1 VSGGSEYERVELPLV
16 RQVVAMGW
24 QHIECTQSSPP
35 SVTGRESFRDV
46 LLLDRLRSSLRRINL
61 NEDGNEWL
69 DEGRINQAIS
79 QLTRPQATSL
89 LEINEELTEKLL
101 RGATVEGVDGWDGG
115 RTRTVHFVDWIS
127 PDPQE
132 RNDFLVVN
140 QFRVDPP
147 GGRAPI
153 YVDAVLFVNGIP
165 LIVVEAKSPTKPAP
179 ITDAIDQLRRYANQ
193 RGAVE
198 PEGSEQLFH
207 TNQFVVATSFEEAKV
222 GTFTSLAEHF
232 AQWKTTAPVPETDVE
247 AALGV
252 ARLSPQQRLVAGM
265 LHPARLLDMVRHFT
279 LFMQPEERKIKVIA
293 RYQQYRA
300 VRATIDRLAT
310 GPTRAQDGEHD
321 RRGGI
326 IWHTQGSGKSLTM
339 VFLVRAMRSQ
349 PVLVGFKVVVVTDRK
364 DLQRQLAATA
374 ALTGETVQTATRVAK
389 AKELLGTPGKALTFV
404 MIQKY
409 RNPEAK
415 KTDDAALKNLG
426 ELDPS
431 TEVLV
436 LVDEAH
442 RSHSSALHAALRK
455 ALPNAARVGF
465 TGTPIIMG
473 DKPKTHTIF
482 GAYLD
487 RYDIRQSEADGATV
501 PIVYEG
507 RTTRGGV
514 TDADDIDEFIDLY
527 GLTPEQTEQLKQ
539 RYATK
544 RHLAEAEQLIA
555 AKAKNM
561 LRHYVG
567 AVLPN
572 GFKAQVVATSR
583 RATVRYRTALLAAR
597 DSLVAELDAL
607 DPVWHSPDALDRV
620 DRLPAKRA
628 ELVKAWPYRDVI
640 AQLDFVPVISGAQND
655 ETDLAAWTSGHDKA
669 VEDFKTRKLPM
680 AGVPAEQASPVAML
694 IVNAMLLTGFDA
706 PREQVLYLDKAI
718 READLLQAIARV
730 NRTAPGKQYGYVVDY
745 YGVAHHLA
753 QALEAYAADDIEGA
767 LTSLNDEVPRL
778 AAAHEAVRQLFAPM
792 RDFGTVTAQDGC
804 VEALA
809 DERLRAR
816 FETALKAFTR
826 GMEIVL
832 PSEKALPY
840 VADAK
845 AFGTVAHL
853 ARRRYRDH
861 TLFDVRVYGEKVRAL
876 IDAHV
881 QALGIEQKI
890 PPISITATD
899 YAEKVSGLTSPRAK
913 ASEMEHAIR
922 HHLSEN
928 MDSDPAHYERLSVH
942 LEHVLTELKDQWE
955 QLALALA
962 DFLPMVTAGRT
973 KATDGLDPQ
982 TESPFHDL
990 LAEALSTHGVPVTPE
1005 RSGPLRQA
1013 TIDIVDLIR
1022 DDVRLVGFWD
1032 NAHKREQ
1039 LRRKVIQRLDDS
1051 RLEDGT
1057 DLFDYTWLRP
1067 IADRLI
1073 ELAKHNHHRL
1083 VSSP

>member
-1 VSGGSEYERVELPLV
+1 VNSGSEYERVELPLV
-16 RQVVAMGW
+16 RQLAAMGW
-24 QHIECTQSSPP
+24 QHIECAQSDAP
-35 SVTGRESFRDV
+35 SDTGRESFRDV
-46 LLLDRLRSSLRRINL
+46 LLLDRIRASLRRINL
-61 NEDGNEWL
+61 DDDGNEWL
-69 DEGRINQAIS
+69 DEGRINQAVS
-79 QLTRPQATSL
+79 QLARPQATSL
-89 LEINEELTEKLL
+89 LEINEELTEKLVL
-101 RGATVEGVDGWDGG
+101 GVTVEGVEGWDGG
-115 RTRTVHFVDWIS
+115 RARSVHFVDWIS
-127 PDPQE
+127 ANPLD

-147 GGRAPI
+147 AGRTPN
-153 YVDAVLFVNGIP
+153 YPDVVLFVNGIP
-165 LIVVEAKSPTKPAP
+165 LVVIEAKSPTKPAP

-193 RGAVE
+193 RGSVE

-207 TNQFVVATSFEEAKV
+207 TNQFMVASSFDEAKV
-222 GTFTSLAEHF
+222 GTFTSPAEHF
-232 AQWKTTAPVPETDVE
+232 AEWKTTAPVPEKDVE

-252 ARLSPQQRLVAGM
+252 TRLSSQQRLVAGM
-265 LHPARLLDMVRHFT
+265 LQPARLLDLIRHFT
-279 LFMQPEERKIKVIA
+279 LFMQSEDRKIKVIA

-300 VRATIDRLAT
+300 VRATVDRLVT
-310 GPTRAQDGEHD
+310 GPTRARDGEHD

-339 VFLVRAMRSQ
+339 VFLVRAMRSHTA
-349 PVLVGFKVVVVTDRK
+349 LVGFKVVVVTDRK
-364 DLQRQLAATA
+364 DLQKQLAATA
-374 ALTGETVQTATRVAK
+374 ELTGETVRTATRVAK
-389 AKELLGTPGKALTFV
+389 AKELLGTPGKALIFV

-409 RNPEAK
+409 RNPEAQR
-415 KTDDAALKNLG
+415 TDDAALKNIG

-431 TEVLV
+431 SEVLV

-442 RSHSSALHAALRK
+442 RSQASTLHAALRK

-482 GAYLD
+482 GDYLD

-527 GLTPEQTEQLKQ
+527 GLTSEQTEQLKQ

-544 RHLAEAEQLIA
+544 RHVAEAEQLIA

-597 DSLVAELDAL
+597 DALVAELDAL
-607 DPVWHSPDALDRV
+607 DPVWRSPDALERI

-628 ELVKAWPYRDVI
+628 ELVRAWPYRDVI
-640 AQLDFVPVISGAQND
+640 AQLDFVPVISALQND
-655 ETDLAAWTSGHDKA
+655 KPDIASWTSGHDR
-669 VEDFKTRKLPM
+669 VIEDFKNRKLPM

-730 NRTAPGKQYGYVVDY
+730 NRTAPGKRNGYVVDY
-745 YGVAHHLA
+745 YGVSHHLA

-778 AAAHEAVRQLFAPM
+778 AAAHEAVRQLFAPI
-792 RDFGTVTAQDGC
+792 RDFTTVAAQDAG

-826 GMEIVL
+826 SMEIVL
-832 PSEKALPY
+832 PSEKALPF

-845 AFGTVAHL
+845 AFGAIAHL

-881 QALGIEQKI
+881 QALGIEQRI
-890 PPISITATD
+890 PPISITAAD

-922 HHLSEN
+922 HHISEHLN
-928 MDSDPAHYERLSVH
+928 SDPDHYERLSEH
-942 LEHVLTELKDQWE
+942 LEHVLTELKDQWD

-962 DFLPMVTAGRT
+962 DFLPVVAAGRT
-973 KATDGLDPQ
+973 DANDGLDPH

-990 LAEALSTHGVPVTPE
+990 LARVLAEHDREVTPE
-1005 RSGPLRQA
+1005 RSGPLRQV
-1013 TIDIVDLIR
+1013 TIDIVHLIK

-1039 LRRKVIQRLDDS
+1039 LRRAVIHRLDDT
-1051 RLEDGT
+1051 RLEDGS

-1067 IADRLI
+1067 LADRLL
-1073 ELAKHNHHRL
+1073 ELAKHNHHRM

>member
-1 VSGGSEYERVELPLV
+1 MGSGPEYERVELPLV
-16 RQVVAMGW
+16 KQLCGMGW
-24 QHIECTQSSPP
+24 EHIECAHSSRPND
-35 SVTGRESFRDV
+35 TGRESFNDV
-46 LLLDRLRSSLRRINL
+46 LLLDRVRAALRRINIDD
-61 NEDGNEWL
+61 DGNQWL
-69 DEGRINQAIS
+69 DDGRINQAIS
-79 QLTRPQATSL
+79 RLTRPQAKSL
-89 LEINEELTEKLL
+89 LEINEELVETLL
-101 RGATVEGVDGWDGG
+101 RGVIVDGWDGG
-115 RTRTVHFVDWIS
+115 RARTIHFVDWIAA
-127 PDPQE
+127 DPLD

-147 GGRAPI
+147 GSRTPI
-153 YVDAVLFVNGIP
+153 YLDAVLFVNGIP
-165 LIVVEAKSPTKPAP
+165 LVVIEAKSPTKPDP
-179 ITDAIDQLRRYANQ
+179 IGDAIDQLRRYANQ
-193 RGAVE
+193 RESVE
-198 PEGSEQLFH
+198 PEGSERLFH
-207 TNQFVVATSFEEAKV
+207 TNQFVVATCFEEAKV
-222 GTFTSLAEHF
+222 GTFTSLAEHYTE
-232 AQWKTTAPVPETDVE
+232 WKTTAPVREKDVE
-247 AALGV
+247 AEIGA

-265 LHPARLLDMVRHFT
+265 LRPDRLLDLVRHFT
-279 LFMQPEERKIKVIA
+279 LFMQPEERKIKVVA

-300 VRATIDRLAT
+300 VCATIDRLVT
-310 GPTRAQDGEHD
+310 GRTRAQDGEHD

-339 VFLVRAMRSQ
+339 VFLVRAMRSH
-349 PVLVGFKVVVVTDRK
+349 PALVGFKVVVVTDRK
-364 DLQRQLAATA
+364 DLQKQLASTA
-374 ALTGETVQTATRVAK
+374 ELTGETVLTATRVAK
-389 AKELLGTPGKALTFV
+389 AKELLRTSGKALIFV

-409 RNPEAK
+409 RDPEAK
-415 KTDDAALKNLG
+415 KTDDAALKNIG

-431 TEVLV
+431 PEVLV

-442 RSHSSALHAALRK
+442 RSHGSTLHAALRK

-482 GAYLD
+482 GNYLD
-487 RYDIRQSEADGATV
+487 RYDIRQSETDGATV

-544 RHLAEAEQLIA
+544 RNVAEAEQLIA

-583 RATVRYRTALLAAR
+583 RAAVRYRTALQAAR
-597 DSLVAELDAL
+597 DALVGDLDAL
-607 DPVWHSPDALDRV
+607 DPVWKSSDALERI

-628 ELVKAWPYRDVI
+628 ELVRAWPYRDVI
-640 AQLDFVPVISGAQND
+640 AQLDFVPVISAAQND
-655 ETDLAAWTSGHDKA
+655 ETDIAPWTSGHEQV

-680 AGVPAEQASPVAML
+680 AGVPAEQANPVAML

-730 NRTAPGKQYGYVVDY
+730 NRTAPGKRNGYVVDY
-745 YGVAHHLA
+745 YGVSHHLA
-753 QALEAYAADDIEGA
+753 EALEAYAADDIKGA

-778 AAAHEAVRQLFAPM
+778 AAAHEAVRQLFAPL
-792 RDFGTVTAQDGC
+792 RDVGTVTVQDAC

-809 DERLRAR
+809 DERLRVR

-826 GMEIVL
+826 SMEIVL
-832 PSEKALPY
+832 PSETALPY

-845 AFGTVAHL
+845 AFGTIAHL

-890 PPISITATD
+890 PPISITAAD
-899 YAEKVSGLTSPRAK
+899 YADKVSRLTSPRAK

-922 HHLSEN
+922 HHISER
-928 MDSDPAHYERLSVH
+928 MDSDPAHYARLSEH
-942 LEHVLTELKDQWE
+942 LEHVLSELKDQWE

-962 DFLPMVTAGRT
+962 DFLPVVTAGRT
-973 KATDGLDPQ
+973 EATDGLDPL
-982 TESPFHDL
+982 TEAPFHDL
-990 LAEALSTHGVPVTPE
+990 LIQALTENSREVTPE
-1005 RSGPLRQA
+1005 RAGPLRQV
-1013 TIDIVDLIR
+1013 TIDIVHLIR
-1022 DDVRLVGFWD
+1022 EDVRLVGFWD

-1039 LRRKVIQRLDDS
+1039 LRRAVIHRLDDT
-1051 RLEDGT
+1051 RMEDGS
-1057 DLFDYTWLRP
+1057 DLFDYAWLRP
-1067 IADRLI
+1067 LADRLL

-1083 VSSP
+1083 ASSS

>member
-1 VSGGSEYERVELPLV
+1 MSSGSEYERVELPLV
-16 RQVVAMGW
+16 TQLRGMGW
-24 QHIECTQSSPP
+24 RHVECTQSSPP
-35 SVTGRESFRDV
+35 GVTGRESFRDV
-46 LLLDRLRSSLRRINL
+46 LLLGRLGAALRRINL
-61 NEDGNEWL
+61 DDDGNEWL
-69 DEGRINQAIS
+69 DDGRINQVIS
-79 QLTRPQATSL
+79 QITRPQATSL
-89 LEINEELTEKLL
+89 LEVNEELTEKLL
-101 RGATVEGVDGWDGG
+101 LGVTVEGVDGWDGG
-115 RTRTVHFVDWIS
+115 RARTVHFIDWKS
-127 PDPQE
+127 ED
-132 RNDFLVVN
+132 RNDFMVVN

-147 GGRAPI
+147 GSRTPI
-153 YVDAVLFVNGIP
+153 YLDAVLFVNGIP
-165 LIVVEAKSPTKPAP
+165 LVVIEAKSPTKPNP
-179 ITDAIDQLRRYANQ
+179 VGDAVEQLRRYANQ
-193 RGAVE
+193 RGSVE
-198 PEGSEQLFH
+198 PEGSERLFH

-222 GTFTSLAEHF
+222 GTFTSLAEHY
-232 AQWKTTAPVPETDVE
+232 AEWKTTAPVPEKDVE
-247 AALGV
+247 AELGV

-265 LHPARLLDMVRHFT
+265 LHPARLLDLVRHFT
-279 LFMQPEERKIKVIA
+279 LFMQPEEHKIKVIA

-300 VRATIDRLAT
+300 VGATIDRLVT

-339 VFLVRAMRSQ
+339 VFLVRAMRSH
-349 PVLVGFKVVVVTDRK
+349 PALVGFKVVVVTDRK
-364 DLQRQLAATA
+364 DLQKQLAATA
-374 ALTGETVQTATRVAK
+374 ELTGETVRTATRVAG
-389 AKELLGTPGKALTFV
+389 AKQMLGTPGKALVFV

-415 KTDDAALKNLG
+415 KTDDALLKNIG

-442 RSHSSALHAALRK
+442 RSHASTLHAALRK

-473 DKPKTHTIF
+473 DKPKTHAIF
-482 GAYLD
+482 GDYLD

-544 RHLAEAEQLIA
+544 RHVAEAEQLIA

-567 AVLPN
+567 TVLPN
-572 GFKAQVVATSR
+572 GLKAQVVATSR

-597 DSLVAELDAL
+597 DALVADLDAL
-607 DPVWHSPDALDRV
+607 DPVWKSPDALERI

-628 ELVKAWPYRDVI
+628 EMVRAWPYRDVI
-640 AQLDFVPVISGAQND
+640 AQLDFVPVISATQND
-655 ETDLAAWTSGHDKA
+655 ESDIAQWTSGHDQ
-669 VEDFKTRKLPM
+669 VIEDFKTRKLPM
-680 AGVPAEQASPVAML
+680 AGVPAVQTSPVAML

-730 NRTAPGKQYGYVVDY
+730 NRTAPGKQVGYVVDY
-745 YGVAHHLA
+745 YGVSHHLA

-792 RDFGTVTAQDGC
+792 RGFSTAAAQDAC

-826 GMEIVL
+826 SMEIVL

-845 AFGTVAHL
+845 AFGTIAHL
-853 ARRRYRDH
+853 ARRRFRDH

-890 PPISITATD
+890 PPISITAAD

-922 HHLSEN
+922 HHISEH
-928 MDSDPAHYERLSVH
+928 MDSDPAHYQRLSEH

-962 DFLPMVTAGRT
+962 DFLPVVTAGRT
-973 KATDGLDPQ
+973 EATDGLDRN
-982 TESPFHDL
+982 TEAPFRDLIAQALAEHDL
-990 LAEALSTHGVPVTPE
+990 PVTAE
-1005 RSGPLRQA
+1005 RAGPLRQA
-1013 TIDIVDLIR
+1013 TIDVVHVIR
-1022 DDVRLVGFWD
+1022 DDIRLVGFWD
-1032 NAHKREQ
+1032 NPHKREQ
-1039 LRRKVIQRLDDS
+1039 LRRKVIQRLDDT
-1051 RLEDGT
+1051 RLEDGS
-1057 DLFDYTWLRP
+1057 DLFDYAWLRP
-1067 IADRLI
+1067 LADQLL

>member
-1 VSGGSEYERVELPLV
+1 VNSGSEYERVELPLV
-16 RQVVAMGW
+16 EQLGQMGW
-24 QHIECTQSSPP
+24 ERIECSQSSPP
-35 SVTGRESFRDV
+35 SATGRESFRDV
-46 LLLDRLRSSLRRINL
+46 VLLDRLRSALGRINL
-61 NEDGNEWL
+61 DDDGNEWM
-69 DEGRINQAIS
+69 DNGRINQAIS
-79 QLTRPQATSL
+79 HLTRPQATSL
-89 LEINEELTEKLL
+89 LETNEELTEKLL
-101 RGATVEGVDGWDGG
+101 RGVSVEGIDGWDGG
-115 RTRTVHFVDWIS
+115 RNRTVQFVDWAS
-127 PDPQE
+127 RNPLD

-140 QFRVDPP
+140 QFRLDLP

-153 YVDAVLFVNGIP
+153 YPDAVLFVNGIP
-165 LIVVEAKSPTKPAP
+165 LVIVEAKTPTKPAP
-179 ITDAIDQLRRYANQ
+179 IIEAIEQLRRYANQ
-193 RGAVE
+193 RDSVE

-222 GTFTSLAEHF
+222 GTLTSLAEHF
-232 AQWKTTAPVPETDVE
+232 AEWKTTAPIPETEVE

-265 LHPARLLDMVRHFT
+265 LHPARLLDLVRHFT

-300 VRATIDRLAT
+300 VRATIDRLNT
-310 GPTRAQDGEHD
+310 GPTRVEDGEHD

-339 VFLVRAMRSQ
+339 VFLVRAMRSH
-349 PVLVGFKVVVVTDRK
+349 PALVGFKVVVVTDRK
-364 DLQRQLAATA
+364 DLQKQLAATA
-374 ALTGETVQTATRVAK
+374 ELTGETVLTATLVAK

-415 KTDDAALKNLG
+415 KTDDAALKNIG

-442 RSHSSALHAALRK
+442 RSQASTLHAALRK

-473 DKPKTHTIF
+473 DKPKTHAIF
-482 GAYLD
+482 GDYLD

-544 RHLAEAEQLIA
+544 RHVAEAEQLIV

-597 DSLVAELDAL
+597 DALVAELDAL
-607 DPVWHSPDALDRV
+607 DPVWRSPDALERI
-620 DRLPAKRA
+620 DRLPTKRA
-628 ELVKAWPYRDVI
+628 ELVRAWPYRDVI
-640 AQLDFVPVISGAQND
+640 AQLDFVPVISAMQND
-655 ETDLAAWTSGHDKA
+655 NTDIAPWTSGHDRII
-669 VEDFKTRKLPM
+669 EDFKTRKLPM

-730 NRTAPGKQYGYVVDY
+730 NRTAPGKRNGYVVDY
-745 YGVAHHLA
+745 YGVSHHLA
-753 QALEAYAADDIEGA
+753 EALEAYAADDIEGA

-792 RDFGTVTAQDGC
+792 RDFSTVAAQDAC

-809 DERLRAR
+809 DERLRAQ

-826 GMEIVL
+826 SMEIVL

-845 AFGTVAHL
+845 AFGAIAHL

-861 TLFDVRVYGEKVRAL
+861 TLFDVRVYGEKMRAL
-876 IDAHV
+876 IDAHI

-890 PPISITATD
+890 PPISITAAD

-922 HHLSEN
+922 HHISEH
-928 MDSDPAHYERLSVH
+928 MDSDPAHYERLSAH
-942 LEHVLTELKDQWE
+942 LENVLTELKDQWE

-962 DFLPMVTAGRT
+962 DFLPVVTAGR
-973 KATDGLDPQ
+973 ADASDGLDPH

-990 LAEALSTHGVPVTPE
+990 LAQALAEHKRELTPE
-1005 RSGPLRQA
+1005 RTGPLRQV
-1013 TIDIVDLIR
+1013 TIDIVHLIK

-1039 LRRKVIQRLDDS
+1039 LRRAVIHRLDDT
-1051 RLEDGT
+1051 RLEDGS

-1067 IADRLI
+1067 LADRLL

>member
-1 VSGGSEYERVELPLV
+1 MKLGSEYERVELPLV
-16 RQVVAMGW
+16 KQMRGMGW
-24 QHIECTQSSPP
+24 QHIECTPSSMP
-35 SVTGRESFRDV
+35 SATGRETFRDV
-46 LLLDRLRSSLRRINL
+46 LLLTQLRAALRRINRDD
-61 NEDGNEWL
+61 EGNEWL
-69 DEGRINQAIS
+69 DEGRINQAVS
-79 QLTRPQATSL
+79 QLTRHQATSL
-89 LEINEELTEKLL
+89 LEVNEELTEKLL
-101 RGATVEGVDGWDGG
+101 LGVPVEGVSGWDGG
-115 RTRTVHFVDWIS
+115 RSRTVHFIDWTS
-127 PDPQE
+127 PNPLDSNE
-132 RNDFLVVN
+132 FLVVN
-140 QFRVDPP
+140 QFRIDPP
-147 GGRAPI
+147 GGRTPI
-153 YVDAVLFVNGIP
+153 YPDAVLFINGIP
-165 LIVVEAKSPTKPAP
+165 VVVIEAKSPTKPAA
-179 ITDAIDQLRRYANQ
+179 ISEAIDQLRRYASQ
-193 RGAVE
+193 RGSVE

-232 AQWKTTAPVPETDVE
+232 AGWKTTAPRPEKDVE

-252 ARLSPQQRLVAGM
+252 SRLSPQQQLVAGM
-265 LHPARLLDMVRHFT
+265 LEPVRLLDFIRHFT
-279 LFMQPEERKIKVIA
+279 LFMQPAERKIKVIA

-300 VRATIDRLAT
+300 VRATIERLIT

-339 VFLVRAMRSQ
+339 VFLVRAMRSH
-349 PVLVGFKVVVVTDRK
+349 PALVGFKVVVVTDRK
-364 DLQRQLAATA
+364 DLQKQLSGTA
-374 ALTGETVQTATRVAK
+374 ELTGETVLTARRVTK
-389 AKELLGTPGKALTFV
+389 AKELLSTPGKALIFV

-409 RNPEAK
+409 RNTEANK
-415 KTDDAALKNLG
+415 ADDAALKNIG
-426 ELDPS
+426 ELDSSP
-431 TEVLV
+431 EVLV

-442 RSHSSALHAALRK
+442 RSHASTLHAALRK

-482 GAYLD
+482 GNYLD

-501 PIVYEG
+501 PIIYEG

-527 GLTPEQTEQLKQ
+527 ELSPEQTEQLKQ

-544 RHLAEAEQLIA
+544 RHVAEAEQLIA

-561 LRHYVG
+561 VRHYVG

-583 RATVRYRTALLAAR
+583 RAAVRYRTSLLAAR
-597 DSLVAELDAL
+597 DALVADLDAL
-607 DPVWHSPDALDRV
+607 DPVWTSPEAMERI

-628 ELVKAWPYRDVI
+628 ELVRAWPYREVI
-640 AQLDFVPVISGAQND
+640 AKLDFVPVISASQND
-655 ETDLAAWTSGHDKA
+655 ETDIAPWTSGHDKV

-680 AGVPAEQASPVAML
+680 AGVPADQASPVAML

-706 PREQVLYLDKAI
+706 PREQVLYLDRAI

-730 NRTAPGKQYGYVVDY
+730 NRTAPGKRNGYVVDY
-745 YGVAHHLA
+745 YGVSQHLA
-753 QALEAYAADDIEGA
+753 EALEAYAADDIEGV

-778 AAAHEAVRQLFAPM
+778 AAAHEAVRQLFSPM
-792 RDFGTVTAQDGC
+792 HELDTVVTQDAC
-804 VEALA
+804 VDVLV

-816 FETALKAFTR
+816 FETAFKAFTHS
-826 GMEIVL
+826 MEIVL

-845 AFGTVAHL
+845 AFGAIAHL

-861 TLFDVRVYGEKVRAL
+861 TLFDVRAYGEKVRAL
-876 IDAHV
+876 IDTHV

-890 PPISITATD
+890 PPISITAAD
-899 YAEKVSGLTSPRAK
+899 YAEKVSGLTTPRAK

-922 HHLSEN
+922 HHISEH
-928 MDSDPAHYERLSVH
+928 MESDPAHYERLSEH
-942 LEHVLTELKDQWE
+942 LEHVLAELKDQWE

-962 DFLPMVTAGRT
+962 DFLPVVTAGRT
-973 KATDGLDPQ
+973 QATDGLDPHTQ
-982 TESPFHDL
+982 APFHDL
-990 LAEALSTHGVPVTPE
+990 LAKTLIEHKREITPE
-1005 RSGPLRQA
+1005 RAGPLRQV
-1013 TIDIVDLIR
+1013 TVDIVYLIKE
-1022 DDVRLVGFWD
+1022 DVRLVGFWD

-1039 LRRKVIQRLDDS
+1039 LRRAVIHRLDDT

-1057 DLFDYTWLRP
+1057 DLFEYTWLRP
-1067 IADRLI
+1067 LADRLL
-1073 ELAKHNHHRL
+1073 ELAKHNHQRL
-1083 VSSP
+1083 ISAQ